1 MNNTDKK
8 LIEIFSSY
16 NKLQSSLSLR
26 LQNIFQFFID
36 DDKFKNYIQDYTFK
50 NELLTLILSEISFY
64 QDDKQDE

>member
-1 MNNTDKK
+1 MENTDKK

-16 NKLQSSLSLR
+16 NKLQSSISLR

-50 NELLTLILSEISFY
+50 NEFPQEERGEIVDF
-64 QDDKQDE
+64 